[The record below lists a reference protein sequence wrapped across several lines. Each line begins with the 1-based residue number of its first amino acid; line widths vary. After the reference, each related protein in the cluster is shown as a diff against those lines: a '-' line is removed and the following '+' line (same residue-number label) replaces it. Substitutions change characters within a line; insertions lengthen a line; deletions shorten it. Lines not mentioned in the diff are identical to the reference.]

1 MRKKAVR
8 EVRAMHN
15 QWDLSQEQ
23 LVREKA
29 LYQYLS
35 AFEHGDFE
43 SMGIVLQK
51 AIQDP
56 LLEAMILEAHEY
68 YQAEEQ
74 ITLRGDEREKILQ
87 MVVEHL
93 PSDIWEEQDE
103 MAIPPLTVADV
114 IANIQQDRA
123 LTGSVKQE
131 RQMSSEQIPSPLK
144 SPPYPAGLT
153 VRELEV
159 LRLVAQGLTNEEVAE
174 QFVISPRTVDRHLTL
189 IYRKI
194 GVSSRSAAIRYVMQ
208 HHLV

>member
-23 LVREKA
+23 QVREKA

-35 AFEHGDFE
+35 AFEYGDFE
-43 SMGIVLQK
+43 LMGTVLQK
-51 AIQDP
+51 AVQDP
-56 LLEAMILEAHEY
+56 LLEAMILEAHGY

-87 MVVEHL
+87 MVLEHL
-93 PSDIWEEQDE
+93 PSDIREEQDE
-103 MAIPPLTVADV
+103 IAIPPLAVADV
-114 IANIQQDRA
+114 IANIEQE
-123 LTGSVKQE
+123 LTRSVKQE
-131 RQMSSEQIPSPLK
+131 IQMIGEQIPSPLVEY
-144 SPPYPAGLT
+144 SAQLT
-153 VRELEV
+153 AREQEV
-159 LRLVAQGLTNEEVAE
+159 LRLVALGLTIEQMAE
-174 QFVISPRTVDRHLTL
+174 RLVISPRTVDTHLKL

-194 GVSSRSAAIRYVMQ
+194 GVSSRSAATRYAMQ

>member
-1 MRKKAVR
+1 
-8 EVRAMHN
+8 MHN

-43 SMGIVLQK
+43 SMGTVLQK
-51 AIQDP
+51 AVQDP

-87 MVVEHL
+87 MVLEHL
-93 PSDIWEEQDE
+93 PSDIGEEQDE
-103 MAIPPLTVADV
+103 IAIPSLTVADV
-114 IANIQQDRA
+114 IANIEQE
-123 LTGSVKQE
+123 LTRSVKQE
-131 RQMSSEQIPSPLK
+131 IQMIGEQIPSPLEY
-144 SPPYPAGLT
+144 SAQLT
-153 VRELEV
+153 AREQKV
-159 LRLVAQGLTNEEVAE
+159 LRLVARGLTNEQVAE
-174 QFVISPRTVDRHLTL
+174 QLVISPRTVNTHLKL

-194 GVSSRSAAIRYVMQ
+194 GVSSRSAATRYAMQ